1 MIWEQKRKKH
11 FRQNLDEDDEPPRE
25 RDREPP
31 RDRDRRDEGMSKRDQ
46 VYEEK
51 RRRRE
56 RGGNDDYE
64 RNEPAFEVRH
74 REPEVEYRRQSP
86 PRKSF
91 DTGQNPFSQR
101 VEAPAEPTMPPRNEV
116 NSAGGLFGGMGKYDR
131 ERKQGHKDFF
141 DPSIPKA
148 NEPAP
153 RQSFQR
159 HHSADQQNRGGMF
172 DSLGKN
178 EHPHQRR
185 VREQTFA
192 TDPRKNDPIYNGGM
206 TGGGG
211 LLGGIGNNPQPG
223 PRRGRHLDGS
233 TEGIPQNVR
242 LF

>member
-1 MIWEQKRKKH
+1 M
-11 FRQNLDEDDEPPRE
+11 DEDDEPPRE
-25 RDREPP
+25 

-64 RNEPAFEVRH
+64 RIEPAFEVRH

-91 DTGQNPFSQR
+91 DTGQNPFSPR